1 MSSLTGDGAPKDLRD
16 QADAEDESTR
26 VDRSLDLLDEAIAS
40 HEQDEMD
47 GMGPSQQTATVL
59 DEATKELVRAI
70 RLESRAAY
78 LGDVP
83 DKHHP
88 DL

>member
-1 MSSLTGDGAPKDLRD
+1 MSSLTGDGAPKELRE
-16 QADAEDESTR
+16 QADAEADQPE
-26 VDRSLDLLDEAIAS
+26 VDRSLDLLDAAIAS

-47 GMGPSQQTATVL
+47 GMGPSPQTAAIL
-59 DEATKELVRAI
+59 DEATTELVRAI

-78 LGDVP
+78 LGGVP